1 MANNELQLVLEDL
14 GSVLVAYSGGVDST
28 YLAWAAHRTLGS
40 RSLAAIADSAS
51 LPRNELDEALR
62 VAKDAGFPVEIVRTN
77 EFERDEYL
85 RNAPDRCFHCKEA
98 LFDQLFPLAAD
109 RGLEHVALGT
119 VTDDLGD
126 TRPGLV
132 SAKRRGAKQPLLEA
146 SLSKVAVRTLA
157 LQAGLPV
164 WDKPQAACLSSR
176 IPHGTAVTLEAL
188 RSVEQAE
195 DAVRSL
201 GFSLVRVR
209 HNGTQARV
217 EVDPAEVE
225 QLLEEPMRT
234 AVTKAVKAAGY
245 ARVLLDE
252 RGYRRGGAALPIV
265 EIT

>member
-1 MANNELQLVLEDL
+1 MAKELALVLEDL

-28 YLAWAAHRTLGS
+28 YLAWAAHTTLGS

-51 LPRNELDEALR
+51 LPRSELDEALR
-62 VAKDAGFPVEIVRTN
+62 VANDAGFPVEVVRTD

-132 SAKRRGAKQPLLEA
+132 SAKQRGAKQPLLEA
-146 SLSKVAVRTLA
+146 GLSKVAVRALA
-157 LQAGLPV
+157 LEADLPV

-176 IPHGTAVTLEAL
+176 IPHGTPVTLQAL
-188 RSVEQAE
+188 RSVETAE
-195 DAVRSL
+195 EAVRSL

-209 HNGTQARV
+209 HNGSAARV
-217 EVDPAEVE
+217 EVDPADVDR
-225 QLLEEPMRT
+225 LLAEPLRT
-234 AVTKAVKAAGY
+234 AVTQAVKAAGY
-245 ARVLLDE
+245 AEVVLDE
-252 RGYRRGGAALPIV
+252 HGYRRGGAKLPILKAD
-265 EIT
+265 